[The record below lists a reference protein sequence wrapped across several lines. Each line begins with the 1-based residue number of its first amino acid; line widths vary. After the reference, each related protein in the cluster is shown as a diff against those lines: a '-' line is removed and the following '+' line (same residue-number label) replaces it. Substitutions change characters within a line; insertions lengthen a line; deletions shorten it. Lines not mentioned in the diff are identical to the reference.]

1 MIIIGLTGSIASG
14 KSTIAS
20 RFRLAKV
27 PIFDS
32 DAEIHKLL
40 GPSGEAVDAVIS
52 QFGDLRDDE
61 GAIDRPKLGKIVF
74 SDTEALQKLESLLH
88 PLIAKKREKFL
99 AIMQANRKKA
109 VLLDVPL
116 LFETGTDAICD
127 VTMMSWAPDYV
138 IYQRAMARPHM
149 TAQKLAGI
157 LAKQLSQQRKKQLAD
172 VVIPTGLG
180 YARMTLK
187 LKKTLKQWQICSK
200 F

>member
-1 MIIIGLTGSIASG
+1 MVIIGLTGSIASG
-14 KSTIAS
+14 KSTIVN
-20 RFRLAKV
+20 RFRRAKV

-40 GPSGEAVDAVIS
+40 GPSGDAVEAVMS
-52 QFGDLRDDE
+52 HFGDLRDDH
-61 GAIDRPKLGKIVF
+61 GAIDRPRLGKIVF
-74 SDTEALQKLESLLH
+74 SDAKALQKLEGLLH

-127 VTMMSWAPDYV
+127 VTMMSWAPDYI
-138 IYQRAMARPHM
+138 IYQRAMRRPHM

-180 YARMTLK
+180 YATMTLK